1 MFRTRRAVHS
11 KPWKCISETN
21 ETVTRSRNRS
31 LAIPFPDAE
40 SLHTELALALT
51 EELHAV
57 STSKVRTVKK
67 LAASASSEEVILLE
81 QHKSLIGFLASPAG

>member
-21 ETVTRSRNRS
+21 ETVTRSRS
-31 LAIPFPDAE
+31 FAIPFPDAE

-57 STSKVRTVKK
+57 SMSKVRTVKK